1 MRIDKLTGI
10 CSVQDLGRVGYRS
23 QGIRRNG
30 AMDSWSLM
38 AGNAL
43 LKNPLNTPAIELTM
57 AVATIT
63 FECQVSFC
71 LTGAQYEAYLD
82 GEQIRNYWRV
92 QAHAGQTLE
101 LKRAVMGLHGYLC
114 VQGGLNMQS
123 VLGSSST
130 DIQAGFGGY
139 QGRLLK
145 AGDGFELTDQF
156 ELATIGI
163 ASLPAQNVIRISKNS
178 EYEAFTAVAHER
190 LENQQYKLLP
200 SSSRMGYR
208 LEANQA
214 LELKSEL
221 QMPSHG
227 VDVGMI
233 QVPPNGQ
240 PIVLMADAQTT
251 GGYPKIASVIEAD
264 LGLLAQTHFGQSC
277 RFVVVSVGDAIIARN
292 QRRLYI
298 DRIRRYAHAN

>member
-10 CSVQDLGRVGYRS
+10 CSVQDLGRIGHRS

-30 AMDSWSLM
+30 AMDAWSLM

-43 LKNPLNTPAIELTM
+43 LKNPTNTPAIELTM
-57 AVATIT
+57 AVVTLS
-63 FECQVSFC
+63 FDCQVSFC

-101 LKRAVMGLHGYLC
+101 LKRAVTGLHGYLC
-114 VQGGLNMQS
+114 IQGGLNMQS
-123 VLGSSST
+123 VLGSAST

-139 QGRLLK
+139 QGRLLQ
-145 AGDGFELTDQF
+145 AGDDFELTDQF

-163 ASLPAQNVIRISKNS
+163 ASLPAQDTIRISKNS
-178 EYEAFTAVAHER
+178 EYDAFTANAHQQ
-190 LENQQYKLLP
+190 LESQAYKLLP

-208 LEANQA
+208 LEGNHS
-214 LELKSEL
+214 LTLKSEL

-264 LGLLAQTHFGQSC
+264 LGLLAQTRFGQTC
-277 RFVVVSVGDAIIARN
+277 RFAVVSLGDAIIARN
-292 QRRLYI
+292 QRLLYI
-298 DRIRRYAHAN
+298 DRIRRYANAN